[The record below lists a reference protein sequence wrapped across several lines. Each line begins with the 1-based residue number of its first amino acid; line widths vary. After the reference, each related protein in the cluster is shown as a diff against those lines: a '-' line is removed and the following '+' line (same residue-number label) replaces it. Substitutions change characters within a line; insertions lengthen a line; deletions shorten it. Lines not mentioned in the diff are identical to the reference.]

1 MTDSIARR
9 IKYARE
15 LRGISQGEVSRKT
28 GISKG
33 TISVLERDPDS
44 NITIKN
50 MVALCK
56 VLQVSVEYIVF
67 GSDSIEHN
75 NEWKKLSNTRE
86 GEGLRQIVMNLH
98 KDKRLEALM
107 VELQK
112 LSRHDQDIVFN
123 LIKGMNESKS

>member
-98 KDKRLEALM
+98 NDKRLEALM

>member
-1 MTDSIARR
+1 
-9 IKYARE
+9 
-15 LRGISQGEVSRKT
+15 VSRKT

-98 KDKRLEALM
+98 NDKRLEALM

>member
-56 VLQVSVEYIVF
+56 VLQVSV
-67 GSDSIEHN
+67 
-75 NEWKKLSNTRE
+75 
-86 GEGLRQIVMNLH
+86 
-98 KDKRLEALM
+98 
-107 VELQK
+107 
-112 LSRHDQDIVFN
+112 
-123 LIKGMNESKS
+123 

>member
-56 VLQVSVEYIVF
+56 ALQVSVEYIVF

-75 NEWKKLSNTRE
+75 DAWRKLANTKE

-98 KDKRLEALM
+98 NDKRLEALM